1 MDNIQ
6 LILYIVFLIG
16 YFIFK
21 LFTGKKNVTGQ
32 DTRKFDQ
39 DHKEPYGDPTEYEPY
54 DPDASRPK
62 SFEEILEE
70 LAGGS
75 GQKEEKRER
84 QEARPVVHPVENR
97 REDLDDA
104 PDPRSYETWNKT
116 SYETTPQDGSKK
128 FKTLDEMIDLDNIDI
143 NMGEVEEVGE
153 LDEKNVSNTYLSMFH
168 SLEDAKKAVVM
179 SEILNRKY

>member
-21 LFTGKKNVTGQ
+21 LLTGKKNVTGQ

-39 DHKEPYGDPTEYEPY
+39 DNKEPYGHPTEYEPY
-54 DPDASRPK
+54 DPDAGRPK

-70 LAGGS
+70 LTGGS
-75 GQKEEKRER
+75 QPKEERRAR
-84 QEARPVVHPVENR
+84 QEVRREVQPVE
-97 REDLDDA
+97 EEAEEWDVA
-104 PDPRSYETWNKT
+104 PDPRSYETYNSEAYQNSVK
-116 SYETTPQDGSKK
+116 DGSR
-128 FKTLDEMIDLDNIDI
+128 FKTLDEMVDIENIETKI
-143 NMGEVEEVGE
+143 GEVEEIDGPG
-153 LDEKNVSNTYLSMFH
+153 DSSASNTYLSMFA